1 MVKQM
6 RLFFLV
12 ALLMIVAATVN
23 AQVTTSAM
31 AGHVADK
38 QGEDII
44 SALVRVVHKPSGTTY
59 NAVTNVDGRWAIQG
73 MRVGGPYEVKITYVG
88 FADRVIEDIT
98 LLLGETCN
106 LNVTMT
112 EDVTELGEVVVTGTR
127 SKFAAEKKTARRP
140 TSRTHS

>member
-44 SALVRVVHKPSGTTY
+44 STLVRVVHKPSGTTY
-59 NAVTNVDGRWAIQG
+59 NAVTNVDGR
-73 MRVGGPYEVKITYVG
+73 
-88 FADRVIEDIT
+88 
-98 LLLGETCN
+98 
-106 LNVTMT
+106 
-112 EDVTELGEVVVTGTR
+112 
-127 SKFAAEKKTARRP
+127 
-140 TSRTHS
+140 